1 MYVASA
7 VFPHHCWICSPIS
20 KYSCAQKLHLGASQL
35 AVCVYLVLRIE
46 HANGVR
52 FSFIASHF
60 CRRPLRAVEAEM
72 PQIMFHMTNRTNVL
86 LVTLDEGNPL
96 MKSQAEYGP
105 YMDVPRPVAAATN
118 SGCKKSANFKVN
130 NRQTRRLVFAP
141 PRAQGSEVEGEGWGG
156 PGKCVWQNDI

>member
-1 MYVASA
+1 MLPLHYFLITVKYA
-7 VFPHHCWICSPIS
+7 FPFPSTVGH
-20 KYSCAQKLHLGASQL
+20 KSCTSEHRNLL
-35 AVCVYLVLRIE
+35 CVYLLLRIE

-86 LVTLDEGNPL
+86 LVTLHEGNPL
-96 MKSQAEYGP
+96 MKSQAQYRP

-141 PRAQGSEVEGEGWGG
+141 PRAQGSEIEGGG
-156 PGKCVWQNDI
+156 PGKCV